1 MIRPY
6 LPADRGQLTALW
18 SRVFGDPK
26 ELVEAFYELLPS
38 MGCCCVAEEAGKVT
52 GMAHIIHG
60 LTLWQSGQAPLTCGY
75 LYAVAVSEE
84 ARGRGLGSELSRA
97 AAALGR
103 EQGAELI
110 CTLPAEE
117 SLYGW
122 YGNILDLRFRSNRTV
137 YTADSLPKGCFRISM
152 AEYGYYREDLLQKKA
167 HVELNNAALAF
178 QANLCETYGGGLY
191 RSQDALFCATCE
203 DGIWRF
209 REVLSFAAGDA
220 SSAGSASPFGSVQ
233 PRGLRSSVV
242 PFVASDVPL
251 PEDLIW
257 NLTFD

>member
-6 LPADRGQLTALW
+6 LPADRGQLAALW
-18 SRVFGDPK
+18 SRVFGDPT
-26 ELVEAFYELLPS
+26 ELVETFYELLPY
-38 MGCCCVAEEAGKVT
+38 MGCCCVAAEAGKVL
-52 GMAHIIHG
+52 GMAHLIHG
-60 LTLWQSGQAPLTCGY
+60 LTLWQPGQAPLTCGY
-75 LYAVAVSEE
+75 LYAVAVAEE
-84 ARGRGLGSELSRA
+84 ARGRGLGTELSRA

-117 SLYGW
+117 PLYGW
-122 YGNILDLRFRSNRTV
+122 YEDILDLRCRSSRTV

-152 AEYGYYREDLLQKKA
+152 AEYGYYREDLLQKRA

-209 REVLSFAAGDA
+209 QEVLSFADSA
-220 SSAGSASPFGSVQ
+220 SSAGDASPFGSVQ
-233 PRGLRSSVV
+233 PQGLRSSVL
-242 PFVASDVPL
+242 PFVASEVPL
-251 PEDLIW
+251 PGDLVW